1 MARQMFGWLD
11 EQVPGLHVDLGAL
24 SKVQVD
30 GSMDGEREG

>member
-1 MARQMFGWLD
+1 MARQLFGRLD
-11 EQVPGLHVDLGAL
+11 EQVPGLHVHVGAL